1 MIIRKKNTNI
11 QQFEKSDAV
20 YFLDMHRNGDESGLS
35 LTIEDLHVE
44 FVYIS
49 PDRHF
54 IFVRGL

>member
-1 MIIRKKNTNI
+1 MIFREKNTNTH
-11 QQFEKSDAV
+11 QFESDAV